1 MVSRTTLIYRNKEV
15 IIFILTS
22 ENRAYSLDRIPSEIE
37 DFRYAVLDYS
47 DPKNPDYF
55 FIPLIFLE
63 SFYAPA
69 VVLKIGDYIISMPL
83 DWSIL
88 VCDDQYSDLEVM
100 PLTSLNDRGF
110 YTMVFNPL
118 RHMVPTPKEI
128 NITNV
133 YAEVKWFFPKLKN
146 GNILVVPVED
156 KPFPNCV
163 LFVKEV
169 NKLPDVIDI
178 GALFE

>member
-1 MVSRTTLIYRNKEV
+1 MN
-15 IIFILTS
+15 ILTN
-22 ENRAYSLDRIPSEIE
+22 ENCTYNLDKVPNEIE
-37 DFRYAVLDYS
+37 DIRYCVLDYS
-47 DPKNPDYF
+47 NPKDPDYF

-69 VVLKIGDYIISMPL
+69 VVLEIGQWKIQMPL

-88 VCDDQYSDLEVM
+88 VCDEDYSDLEIM

-110 YTMVFNPL
+110 HTMVYNPL
-118 RHMVPTPKEI
+118 RHMVPKAHEV
-128 NITNV
+128 NIVNV

-146 GNILVVPVED
+146 GNILVVPLED
-156 KPFPNCV
+156 KPIPLCA

-169 NKLPDVIDI
+169 SKLPDVIDI
-178 GALFE
+178 GAIFE

>member
-1 MVSRTTLIYRNKEV
+1 MPNETDDL
-15 IIFILTS
+15 
-22 ENRAYSLDRIPSEIE
+22 
-37 DFRYAVLDYS
+37 RYCVLDYA
-47 DPKNPDYF
+47 DPRNPDYF
-55 FIPLIFLE
+55 FIPLLFLE

-69 VVLKIGDYIISMPL
+69 VVLQIGDKKIQMPL

-88 VCDDQYSDLEVM
+88 VCDEDYSDLEIV

-110 YTMVFNPL
+110 HTMVYNPL
-118 RHMVPTPKEI
+118 RHMVPRAQEVT
-128 NITNV
+128 ITNV

-146 GNILVVPVED
+146 GSILVVPIED
-156 KPFPNCV
+156 ADVPMCC

>member
-1 MVSRTTLIYRNKEV
+1 MTT
-15 IIFILTS
+15 
-22 ENRAYSLDRIPSEIE
+22 ENRAFNLDKIPAES
-37 DFRYAVLDYS
+37 DDVRYCVLDYS

-69 VVLKIGDYIISMPL
+69 VVLNIGEFTVQMPL

-88 VCDDQYSDLEVM
+88 VCDSDYSDLELM

-110 YTMVFNPL
+110 YTMAYNPL
-118 RHMVPTPKEI
+118 RHMVPRPKEVSI
-128 NITNV
+128 INV

-146 GNILVVPVED
+146 GNILVVPLED
-156 KPFPNCV
+156 TPYPNCA
-163 LFVKEV
+163 LFVKDTS
-169 NKLPDVIDI
+169 KLPDIIDI

>member
-1 MVSRTTLIYRNKEV
+1 MK
-15 IIFILTS
+15 ILTN
-22 ENRAYSLDRIPSEIE
+22 ENKAYELDTIPNEIE
-37 DFRYAVLDYS
+37 DIRYCVLDYS
-47 DPKNPDYF
+47 DVKNPDYY

-69 VVLKIGDYIISMPL
+69 VVINIGNYSVQMPL

-88 VCDDQYSDLEVM
+88 VCDEDYSDLELM

-110 YTMVFNPL
+110 YTMAFNPL
-118 RHMVPTPKEI
+118 RHMVPRPQPI

-133 YAEVKWFFPKLKN
+133 YSDIKWYFPKLKN
-146 GNILVVPVED
+146 GNILVVPLD
-156 KPFPNCV
+156 DRPHPDCA

-169 NKLPDVIDI
+169 SKLPDVIDI
-178 GALFE
+178 GVLFE